1 MCICQDPLLRKSEH
15 HTVPIFRS
23 ASAYPTGGKSSRECC
38 NFDLLMLKYISQIDL
53 EVIEV
58 DILRNILTVVYV
70 INCLVLIVIC
80 LMQSKDDEGA
90 SGAIVGGSSSSF
102 YEKNKGR
109 TKEGKLKRLTIILGI
124 TFVVLTIVL
133 GILIML

>member
-1 MCICQDPLLRKSEH
+1 
-15 HTVPIFRS
+15 
-23 ASAYPTGGKSSRECC
+23 
-38 NFDLLMLKYISQIDL
+38 MLEYISQTDL
-53 EVIEV
+53 EVIKV
-58 DILRNILTVVYV
+58 DILKNIVTVIYI

-109 TKEGKLKRLTIILGI
+109 TREGKLKRLTIILGI
-124 TFVVLTIVL
+124 SFVVLTIVL
-133 GILIML
+133 GILFML

>member
-1 MCICQDPLLRKSEH
+1 M
-15 HTVPIFRS
+15 
-23 ASAYPTGGKSSRECC
+23 
-38 NFDLLMLKYISQIDL
+38 
-53 EVIEV
+53 
-58 DILRNILTVVYV
+58 DILTKIVTGIYV

-124 TFVVLTIVL
+124 SFAVLTIVL
-133 GILIML
+133 GILMML

>member
-1 MCICQDPLLRKSEH
+1 M
-15 HTVPIFRS
+15 
-23 ASAYPTGGKSSRECC
+23 
-38 NFDLLMLKYISQIDL
+38 
-53 EVIEV
+53 
-58 DILRNILTVVYV
+58 NILKSIVTVIYV

-109 TKEGKLKRLTIILGI
+109 TKEGKLKKWTIILGI
-124 TFVVLTIVL
+124 VFVILTIVL
-133 GILIML
+133 GILYML